1 MQEQIDKLNQ
11 EIDKLYGIVGILQN
25 QLTQLTLSDKTTRN
39 RKPTLEDIY
48 KEVRLRQPCISDE
61 IVLSFSTK
69 FFNHYEECDWRVNRK
84 VINWKLRM
92 TNNWNIDKFVNE
104 YNKQK
109 HNGTE
114 QRIGRVSQSALE
126 DFLNKG

>member
-1 MQEQIDKLNQ
+1 MQEQIDKLKQ
-11 EIDKLYGIVGILQN
+11 EIDQLYGIVGILQN